1 MPRSTHSIRL
11 TLFLIVL
18 AILLAGCP
26 AKSPEDEV
34 AANRARYTVRLEN
47 FFPQAPMEEET
58 MMEEGAEGEA
68 AEGEPMAEE
77 AAAEAAAAEGEAA
90 EGEAAEGEAA
100 EGEATEAPVEAA
112 PATTPIV
119 FDFYVVYDGSDP
131 LPGITLDFSH
141 ADASGTEKA
150 AWRHFIE
157 VPGMAKGE
165 ARQATV
171 TLEVEN
177 YAEGDLFSAQLNE
190 YVAPEDR
197 AQYQEFSSAGQ

>member
-18 AILLAGCP
+18 GLLLAGCP

-77 AAAEAAAAEGEAA
+77 AAAEATAEAA
-90 EGEAAEGEAA
+90 AAEGEAA
-100 EGEATEAPVEAA
+100 EGEATEDEIMEDPADAA
-112 PATTPIV
+112 PASTSIV

-150 AWRHFIE
+150 SWRHFIE

-171 TLEVEN
+171 TLDVEN
-177 YAEGDLFSAQLNE
+177 YAEGDLFSAQLDE
-190 YVAPEDR
+190 YVAPEDQ
-197 AQYQEFSSAGQ
+197 AEYPEFASAGQ